1 MSERFFTVDG
11 ADYHLIW
18 DDDRTG
24 MPDEC
29 EYLLYAVEGVEAHSP
44 IATITRCYNVES
56 SYHQGSTYY
65 TRKDT
70 KDWIIEYDA
79 EHDLFAWSV
88 VDDLEDFTIDLE
100 AAEAK
105 SYLTAAKIAIARMP
119 QPPAD
124 SEAPANVVANVRLP
138 PSPFDEIGLPKEA
151 IKVVL
156 EALME
161 EQSSHTM
168 DGLLQQALGDLVQPI
183 AAPFGG
189 CVNWILH
196 ENEQGSDLEDSWPL
210 RRLFD
215 SHKQIMQWAAEARL
229 FGHDWSLC
237 PLRGPKMWAV
247 LQFVEEALRVRHRMM
262 FLPRRDA

>member
-1 MSERFFTVDG
+1 MSERYFTVDG

-29 EYLLYAVEGVEAHSP
+29 EYHLYALEGVEAHSP

-70 KDWIIEYDA
+70 KDWIIEFDA
-79 EHDLFAWSV
+79 EHDFFAWSV

-138 PSPFDEIGLPKEA
+138 PSPFDESGLPKEA

-156 EALME
+156 EGLME
-161 EQSSHTM
+161 EQSFHTM
-168 DGLLQQALGDLVQPI
+168 DGLLQRALGDLVQPI

-189 CVNWILH
+189 CVDWILH
-196 ENEQGSDLEDSWPL
+196 ENEQGSYLEDSWPSM
-210 RRLFD
+210 FD

-229 FGHDWSLC
+229 FGHDGSS
-237 PLRGPKMWAV
+237 KMWAV
-247 LQFVEEALRVRHRMM
+247 LQFVEEAIRVRHRLM
-262 FLPRRDA
+262 FLPSRRDA